1 MRKIYFFLSILLLP
15 RVVLYAQIPSLY
27 NTHTL
32 AESVVNPY
40 VGVFDDNACRVFASN
55 FLVPNLYANAYLRS
69 DILPKYNWNPY
80 IKDNATLQW
89 KMFDS
94 KNNLRA
100 HADMNWD
107 ILTVKW
113 LVNKTYQSEL
123 MVNYGI
129 RGAGGGKVHSNFL
142 TAISDTMNILKL
154 QSLDN
159 EILRL
164 KANGYL
170 TKCLEFGWRSDDI
183 LFEDMNVGVKVSYYD
198 GISAVSSKLR
208 LSAFEQQT
216 DSSIHVKYK
225 GNLFI
230 SDAPENAA
238 QMILPQ
244 FKNIGLAVAFGF
256 EHVLWDEV
264 KYSVCIKDLGFIS
277 FANSTYNIQN
287 FEDSVLI
294 QKTGMYNSDRRRVWN
309 EILARSTT
317 RSKFYVLPTR
327 IEVGAGY
334 TPFEALNARVLVSY
348 IPSYQM
354 AQANVMGDFHW
365 DRFHGIVNV
374 GYGNDRMLQAG
385 LSFLMRTTRWEA
397 FLGCENIY
405 NTIGAVKLG
414 IEQDYSDLQAGEG
427 FSLNLGFAYKLG
439 SCNTSSTR
447 NDALKFKSGGRGG
460 GISCPKF

>member
-1 MRKIYFFLSILLLP
+1 MKKIYFFLSILLFF
-15 RVVLYAQIPSLY
+15 RVALYAQIPSLY

-80 IKDNATLQW
+80 LKDHAALQW
-89 KMFDS
+89 KIFDS
-94 KNNLRA
+94 QNNLRA
-100 HADMNWD
+100 HADVNLD

-113 LVNKTYQSEL
+113 LVNKSYQAEL

-129 RGAGGGKVHSNFL
+129 RGAGGGKMRTNFL
-142 TAISDTMNILKL
+142 SEISDTMDILGL
-154 QSLDN
+154 RSLDK
-159 EILRL
+159 EVLRL

-170 TKCLEFGWRSDDI
+170 AKCLEFGWRSDDI

-198 GISAVSSKLR
+198 GISAASSKMQ
-208 LSAFEQQT
+208 LSSFEQQA
-216 DSSIHVKYK
+216 DSSIHINYK
-225 GNLFI
+225 GNLFV
-230 SDAPENAA
+230 SDAPESATGF
-238 QMILPQ
+238 ILPQ

-256 EHVLWDEV
+256 EHVLWDEL
-264 KYSVCIKDLGFIS
+264 KYSVCVKDLGFIS

-287 FEDSVLI
+287 FQDTVLVR
-294 QKTGMYNSDRRRVWN
+294 KTGMYASDRRRVWN

-317 RSKFYVLPTR
+317 RSKFYLLPTR
-327 IEVGAGY
+327 VEVGAGY
-334 TPFEALNARVLVSY
+334 TPFEALNTRLLVSY

-354 AQANVMGDFHW
+354 VQANLMGDLHW
-365 DRFHGIVNV
+365 DRFHGIINL

-385 LSFLMRTTRWEA
+385 LTFLVRTTRWEA

-414 IEQDYSDLQAGEG
+414 IEKDYSNLKAGEG
-427 FSLNLGFAYKLG
+427 MALNLGFAYKLG

-447 NDALKFKSGGRGG
+447 NDALKFKNGGRGG